1 MLRQHQKPPTSSLC
15 KTIGHEWLLTTADN
29 YRLCVRESCRCAE
42 RLVDG
47 TWVEVMTTAKRS
59 TRKASSSTPV
69 SQPLLPFDEQAL
81 LKEGIHPEQRARE
94 RRAMEQYYQMVGQ
107 R

>member
-1 MLRQHQKPPTSSLC
+1 MLRQQQPHKSSLC

-29 YRLCVRESCRCAE
+29 YRRCVRESCRCAE

-47 TWVEVMTTAKRS
+47 TWVEVTTVKRS
-59 TRKASSSTPV
+59 TRKASSSTSI

-94 RRAMEQYYQMVGQ
+94 RRAMEQYYQIVGQ